1 MQTLYAKLQHVHVE
15 RVISWFEWTLFAIAL
30 AAYVYFI
37 AMSVVQVV
45 LRQELLVSIQE
56 AETHVSELEAVYF
69 ERSGEISRDIAQQYD
84 LVALAPIAY
93 VEVAPEGERLTRRD
107 E

>member
-1 MQTLYAKLQHVHVE
+1 MSLISTNSIHIRYELL
-15 RVISWFEWTLFAIAL
+15 ISWFEWVLFVLAIVL
-30 AAYVYFI
+30 YIYFI

-56 AETHVSELEAVYF
+56 AETRVSELEADYF
-69 ERSGEISRDIAQQYD
+69 ERSNKISRDMADEYG
-84 LVALAPIAY
+84 LVAVAAPVYIT
-93 VEVAPEGERLTRRD
+93 VVPEGDRLTRN